1 MRKIVAGLFTS
12 LDGVVEAPDQWQMPY
27 MNDEIGEFITWHL
40 VNAGALLLGRKTYQ
54 EFAGFWPHET
64 EMSDMADLLNGKPK
78 LVASNTLDTL
88 DWQNSTLVSG
98 NVMEKLATL
107 KQEPGDFLTMTGS
120 VTLVRSLIAANL
132 LDELHLLVHPVVV
145 GKGARLFEHPSDQR
159 HLKLFDSKTYDNG
172 SVMLSYQ
179 PSGH

>member
-12 LDGVVEAPDQWQMPY
+12 LDGVVESPDQWQMPY

-54 EFAGFWPHET
+54 EFAGFWPNET
-64 EMSDMADLLNGKPK
+64 EMNDMADLLNGKAK

-88 DWQNSTLVSG
+88 DWQNSTLISG
-98 NVMEKLATL
+98 NVLEKLAAL
-107 KQEPGDFLTMTGS
+107 KQESGDFLTMTGS
-120 VTLVRSLIAANL
+120 VTLVRSLIDANL

-145 GKGARLFEHPSDQR
+145 GKGACLFEHPSAQR

-172 SVMLSYQ
+172 AVLLSYQ
-179 PSGH
+179 PTGQ

>member
-1 MRKIVAGLFTS
+1 MRKIVAGLFIS

-64 EMSDMADLLNGKPK
+64 EMNEMADLLNGKPK
-78 LVASNTLDTL
+78 LVASNTLESA
-88 DWQNSTLVSG
+88 DWQNSTIISG
-98 NVMEKLATL
+98 NVMEKLAAL

-120 VTLVRSLIAANL
+120 ITLVRSLIDANL
-132 LDELHLLVHPVVV
+132 LDELHLLLNPDVV
-145 GKGARLFEHPSDQR
+145 GKGGRLFEHPSDQR
-159 HLKLFDSKTYDNG
+159 HLKLYHSKTYDNG
-172 SVMLSYQ
+172 AVLLSYQ
-179 PSGH
+179 SSGS

>member
-1 MRKIVAGLFTS
+1 MRKIVAGLFIS

-27 MNDEIGEFITWHL
+27 MNDEIGEFIDWHL
-40 VNAGALLLGRKTYQ
+40 VNADALLLGRKTYQ
-54 EFAGFWPHET
+54 EFASFWPNET

-98 NVMEKLATL
+98 NVMEKLAEL

-120 VTLVRSLIAANL
+120 VTLVRSLLAADL
-132 LDELHLLVHPVVV
+132 LDELHLLLHPVVV
-145 GKGARLFEHPSDQR
+145 GKGARLFEHPSNQR
-159 HLKLFDSKTYDNG
+159 HLNLFESKTYDNG
-172 SVMLSYQ
+172 SILLSYR